1 MGIEAKFESN
11 VIEFVEITAP
21 QAKTATCVASDND
34 LQLTIKVS
42 HFYDTS
48 IVTSNAGQCRSN
60 AAFQPED
67 LSRLGAGIENPFL
80 P

>member
-34 LQLTIKVS
+34 LQLTNQGK
-42 HFYDTS
+42 
-48 IVTSNAGQCRSN
+48 
-60 AAFQPED
+60 P
-67 LSRLGAGIENPFL
+67 LL
-80 P
+80 